1 MDKDLSEEMPSLVNV
16 AAIESMQ
23 RSRVNSSVERVVL
36 QDSLNHD
43 SSLAR
48 QIGRASLVESKVQSL
63 FDEQRS
69 SSYTEL
75 PDGAI

>member
-63 FDEQRS
+63 FDEQQS

-75 PDGAI
+75 PDGAF